1 MKEGGGSMRSI
12 KKEDGQSAL
21 EFALILPILL
31 IVVCGIIDFGWL
43 LYNQLALS
51 NTARESARYAV
62 VNSSTTLGPG
72 LITAKANSVA
82 PDTIKPMTVTV
93 TFSDTNTPVRGY
105 VTVKITTRIKVL
117 TPVLGIFSTNQQ
129 RTLVSKVTMK
139 CECAPYE
146 TG

>member
-1 MKEGGGSMRSI
+1 MRGLR
-12 KKEDGQSAL
+12 KREDGQSAL

-43 LYNQLALS
+43 LFNQLAVS
-51 NTARESARYAV
+51 NTARESARFAV
-62 VNSSTTLGPG
+62 VNASTTTGTA
-72 LITAKANSVA
+72 LITAKANAVA
-82 PDTIKPMTVTV
+82 PDTIKQNMTVTV

-129 RTLVSKVTMK
+129 RTLSSKVTMK

>member
-1 MKEGGGSMRSI
+1 MQAL
-12 KKEDGQSAL
+12 KKREDGQSAL

-43 LYNQLALS
+43 LYNQLAVS

-62 VNSSTTLGPG
+62 VNASTALGPA
-72 LITAKANSVA
+72 LVTTKANSLA
-82 PDTIKPMTVTV
+82 PASIKPNMTVTV
-93 TFSDTNTPVRGY
+93 TYSDTSTPVRGY

-117 TPVLGIFSTNQQ
+117 TPVLGVFSPNQQ
-129 RTLVSKVTMK
+129 RTLSSSVTMK

>member
-1 MKEGGGSMRSI
+1 MRGLR
-12 KKEDGQSAL
+12 KREDGQSAL

-43 LYNQLALS
+43 LYNQLAVS
-51 NTARESARYAV
+51 NTARESARFAV
-62 VNSSTTLGPG
+62 VNASTTTGPA
-72 LITAKANSVA
+72 LITAKANAIA
-82 PDTIKPMTVTV
+82 PDTIKQNMTVTV

-129 RTLVSKVTMK
+129 RTLSSKVTMK